1 MSKINL
7 VGQKTLLK
15 ELDTKITSGRI
26 AHSYLLSGPTGVGKL
41 SVAIKFAERILCSKL
56 NRNELETISAQQ
68 KINGLTHPDLHFVY
82 PVNTNSKVKSKATSK
97 HFLKEWRETVK
108 ENPYITL
115 SQWLEKIEIANKK
128 GNISVNEA
136 EEINKIMSLK
146 SYEGGYKV
154 MIIWM
159 AENMNTECANKLL
172 KLIEEPSAETVFLLL
187 TENQSAILPTIKSR
201 CQKINIPPIKAS
213 EIAESLIINGLADN
227 ESAYNIANMSG
238 GSYFSALDILNSDSS
253 GVNFE
258 LLFVEWVR
266 LAFKVKTSKVAVG
279 DLVLWSEKV
288 SKLPKDIQK
297 QFFIFALEVFR
308 KSMLRNYKSSTYKEE
323 FKYN

>member
-1 MSKINL
+1 M
-7 VGQKTLLK
+7 
-15 ELDTKITSGRI
+15 
-26 AHSYLLSGPTGVGKL
+26 
-41 SVAIKFAERILCSKL
+41 
-56 NRNELETISAQQ
+56 
-68 KINGLTHPDLHFVY
+68 HFVY

-97 HFLKEWRETVK
+97 HFLKEWREAVK
-108 ENPYITL
+108 ENPYIAL
-115 SQWLEKIEIANKK
+115 SQWLEKIEIENKK

-213 EIAESLIINGLADN
+213 EIAESLIINGLA
-227 ESAYNIANMSG
+227 
-238 GSYFSALDILNSDSS
+238 
-253 GVNFE
+253 
-258 LLFVEWVR
+258 R
-266 LAFKVKTSKVAVG
+266 
-279 DLVLWSEKV
+279 
-288 SKLPKDIQK
+288 
-297 QFFIFALEVFR
+297 
-308 KSMLRNYKSSTYKEE
+308 
-323 FKYN
+323 